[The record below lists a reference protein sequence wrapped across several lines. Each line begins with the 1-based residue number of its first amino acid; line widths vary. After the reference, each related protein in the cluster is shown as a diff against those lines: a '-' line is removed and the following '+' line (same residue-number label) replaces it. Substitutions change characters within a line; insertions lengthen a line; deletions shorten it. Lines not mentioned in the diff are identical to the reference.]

1 MDIRSD
7 CVILELTE
15 NAKNILEQSIE
26 DKDSKFLFIKMVK
39 YDCHGP
45 VLSMSL
51 TSKIDDNVVIK
62 SEGYNFLMSEEELT
76 LFDRIKVDYETEGLS
91 QGFKV
96 TPIES
101 SLNACFITDEEYDID

>member
-1 MDIRSD
+1 M
-7 CVILELTE
+7 ILELTE

-39 YDCHGP
+39 YDCNGP

-51 TSKIDDNVVIK
+51 SSKIDDNVVIEA
-62 SEGYNFLMSEEELT
+62 EGYKFTMSEEEIS

-91 QGFKV
+91 QGFRV
-96 TPIES
+96 TPLES
-101 SLNACFITDEEYDID
+101 KLNACFITEEEDEEDID